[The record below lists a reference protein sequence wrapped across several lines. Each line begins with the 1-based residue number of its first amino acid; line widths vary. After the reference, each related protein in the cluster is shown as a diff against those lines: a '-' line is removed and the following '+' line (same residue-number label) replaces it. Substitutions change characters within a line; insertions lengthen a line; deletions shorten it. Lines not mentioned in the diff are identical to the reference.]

1 LTDAN
6 TKAHSEQYDK
16 ILLEYAEDL
25 LEPEQRRMVAEHVAQ
40 CPKCSQEVRDL
51 QKIIGALRKN
61 RQAFCPE
68 SWEIYEYVKGGGTLS
83 EALSI
88 HFKQCARC
96 RDELE
101 SYTVSTDQETMPP
114 QLWSQ
119 VKDRLERIPGTE
131 KIDKQEKR
139 SFDIWSWILGRFRWP
154 AVGVAAAA
162 AAILVMVSI
171 FPREAMEPMV
181 GLSTVTWEKVPK
193 PKTGVESSREKLA
206 VLIFFK
212 HFKEPMSKKK
222 VDLLYESL
230 APSIEVNER
239 YDVVPPVVL
248 TGSIKNGEINP
259 FDRKALLQ
267 DLRTKFNA
275 KTVALVIIEPA
286 ERGFDVK
293 CDLVQV
299 PDGTVLKDKIARG
312 VAQADLDS
320 TVREAVWDT
329 VLGYGA
335 K

>member
-1 LTDAN
+1 MTNAD
-6 TKAHSEQYDK
+6 TKVHSEQYDK
-16 ILLEYAEDL
+16 LLLEYAEDM
-25 LEPEQRRMVAEHVAQ
+25 LEPEQRRMLEEHVAQ
-40 CPKCSQEVRDL
+40 CPRCSQEVRDL

-68 SWEIYEYVKGGGTLS
+68 AWEIYEYVQSGGTLS
-83 EALSI
+83 EALSV

-96 RDELE
+96 REELE
-101 SYTVSTDQETMPP
+101 SYIASTAREIMPP

-119 VKDRLERIPGTE
+119 VKERLERIPGTE
-131 KIDKQEKR
+131 RIDKEEKR
-139 SFDIWSWILGRFRWP
+139 PFDIWSWILGRFRWP

-171 FPREAMEPMV
+171 YPREAMEPMV
-181 GLSTVTWEKVPK
+181 GLSAVTWENVPK
-193 PKTGVESSREKLA
+193 PKTGIESSRERTA
-206 VLIFFK
+206 VLIFFR
-212 HFKEPMSKKK
+212 HLKEPMSKKK
-222 VDLLYESL
+222 VDSLYESL

-239 YDVVPPVVL
+239 YAVIPPAVL
-248 TGSIKNGEINP
+248 TESIRNGEINP

-275 KTVALVIIEPA
+275 KTVAFVTIEPA

-299 PDGTVLKDKIARG
+299 SDGAVLKDKIARG

-320 TVREAVWDT
+320 TVRETVWET
-329 VLGYGA
+329 VLGHGTQ
-335 K
+335 